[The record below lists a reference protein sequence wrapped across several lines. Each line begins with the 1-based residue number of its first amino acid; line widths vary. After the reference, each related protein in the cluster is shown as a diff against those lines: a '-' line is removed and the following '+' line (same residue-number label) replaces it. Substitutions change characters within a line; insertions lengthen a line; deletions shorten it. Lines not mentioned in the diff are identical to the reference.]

1 MPENPSSLKANS
13 MRPVQLAEQLSFYLL
28 DDVTPIVEFLEQ
40 FRLLQSIS
48 LQNRHAVDAGFN
60 VEMASVALDGI
71 DDVRD

>member
-1 MPENPSSLKANS
+1 MPESPSTLQANP

-40 FRLLQSIS
+40 FRLLQYIS
-48 LQNRHAVDAGFN
+48 LQNRHAVDASFD
-60 VEMASVALDGI
+60 VDMAGVVLDDS